1 MKRERER
8 ERERE
13 RASNTKGESNTERKV
28 RGVIESLGE
37 KLPLLGNTRPTLQVS
52 CEPNSKPDPSSRSW
66 LHTIPLRELRIFW
79 VGFIRIKISSTF
91 FPF

>member
-52 CEPNSKPDPSSRSW
+52 CEPNPKPCTLRRGW
-66 LHTIPLRELRIFW
+66 VRAHTILETKYL
-79 VGFIRIKISSTF
+79 
-91 FPF
+91 